1 MRSKVK
7 NRNLIVIILALT
19 WCVIAWHFT
28 NSYYM
33 KRTGILVEQEL
44 KLTNLRSE
52 DLANSF
58 QQNLAYVRGI
68 PTFFSNTS
76 RVNKA
81 LDLFAHTTTPSR
93 LPIQTRR
100 ENWTNNPVLQDLS
113 SFLAKGN
120 VSLST
125 DLIYVVNAAGD
136 CIAASNAG
144 TSESPIGTNFAERDF
159 FKQNKAGELG
169 QQYAV
174 GKTTHVAGLY
184 FSAPIYK
191 DKRFMGAVVAKID
204 VPSLSF
210 IVEHTNAYLADSN
223 GVIILAHDKQM
234 VMHSIP
240 DATVSKLPIEKVK
253 AIYLHSKFPLIKFSS
268 WRDPNFSQLKRF
280 EGSSVP
286 FVQSSKKLP
295 DLGLTVYV
303 SSDIATLSDID
314 WERKLSLILITL
326 LGCGLIVGAASAIF
340 YVQSI
345 KRTKLVLQEN
355 QRRLNESQHT
365 AQLGSWELDLVENKL
380 VWSDEV
386 FHIFEVDKSKFD
398 ASYEAF
404 LQVIHP
410 MDRERVSRAYSDHL
424 LNREPY
430 EVHHRLLMAD
440 GRIKYVEEKC
450 HSKFDIHGKA
460 LISIGTVQ
468 DVTNSKLKD
477 ESMQVA
483 SMIYKFSTEAVMI
496 TDENNLI
503 QDINPAFVS
512 LTGYTL
518 EEVVGKSP
526 SILKSG
532 RHDKEFYKGMWHSL
546 ETTNRW
552 QGEIWD
558 KRKDGS
564 IYIKYASLNVIRN
577 LDGAIYRY
585 VAQFFDISERKRQ
598 EEVIRTQANYD
609 SLTGL
614 PNRRLFMDRLD
625 QEIKKAHRTGHVMA
639 LIFLDLDRFKEVN
652 DTLGHAKGDVLLKQA
667 AQRLSECVRET
678 DTVARLGGDEFT
690 LILPEFGE
698 RLHLERI
705 AQNIINVLAQ
715 PFDLSD
721 GDNVYISGSLGI
733 TLYPEDALD
742 REGLLKHADQA
753 MYSSK
758 AGGRNRFSYFTESMQ
773 QEAIEKRVLTTELRS
788 ALKNRELEVYF
799 QPIVDMKTGAI
810 NKAEALLRWKHPVRG
825 MVSPMV
831 FIPLAE
837 ESGLIVEIGDW
848 VFQESL
854 ICIARWEEKFG
865 RIIQVSVNMS
875 PVQFEQATANTWIG
889 CLADTEVLGHRI
901 AVEITEGLL
910 IKDSLKVKQKLLE
923 FRNYGIEVSIDDF
936 GTGFSALSYLKQFD
950 IDYLKIDRSF
960 VQNLIEDESDK
971 ALTEAIIVMAHKLGI
986 ETIAE
991 GVETEAQRDIL
1002 NAFGC
1007 DYVQG
1012 YLYSRPVSSVEFEAL
1027 LGNLVVSKKQR

>member
-19 WCVIAWHFT
+19 WCVIAWQLT
-28 NSYYM
+28 NSYYIN
-33 KRTGILVEQEL
+33 RTGQLVEQEL
-44 KLTNLRSE
+44 ELTELRSE

-58 QQNLAYVRGI
+58 QQNLTYMQGI
-68 PTFFSNTS
+68 PVFFSTTS

-81 LDLFAHTTTPSR
+81 LDLFAHATTPSR
-93 LPIQTRR
+93 LPFETKRD
-100 ENWTNNPVLQDLS
+100 NWTNNPILQDLS
-113 SFLAKGN
+113 SFLAQGN
-120 VSLST
+120 VSLGT
-125 DLIYVVNAAGD
+125 NLIYVVNAAGD
-136 CIAASNAG
+136 CIAASNWG
-144 TSESPIGTNFAERDF
+144 TAESPIGTNFAERDF
-159 FKQNKAGELG
+159 FKKNKSGELG
-169 QQYAV
+169 QQYAI
-174 GKTTHVAGLY
+174 GKTTHIAGLY

-191 DKRFMGAVVAKID
+191 NKRFMGAVVVKID
-204 VPSLSF
+204 VPSLYF
-210 IVEHTNAYLADSN
+210 IVQHTNAYLADSN

-234 VMHSIP
+234 VMHTIP
-240 DATVSKLPIEKVK
+240 DASVSKLPIEKVK
-253 AIYLHSKFPLIKFSS
+253 AIYQHSEFPPIEFSS
-268 WRDPNFSQLKRF
+268 WRDPNFSNLKRL

-295 DLGLTVYV
+295 DFGLTVYV
-303 SSDIATLSDID
+303 SSDIATFSDID
-314 WERKLSLILITL
+314 WERKLFAILIAL
-326 LGCGLIVGAASAIF
+326 LGCGLMVGVAAAIF

-345 KRTKLVLQEN
+345 KRTKLVLEEN
-355 QRRLNESQHT
+355 ERRLNESQHT
-365 AQLGSWELDLVENKL
+365 AHLGSWELDLVENKL

-386 FHIFEVDKSKFD
+386 FLIFEIDKSKFD
-398 ASYEAF
+398 ASYAAF
-404 LQVIHP
+404 LQAIHP

-450 HSKFDIHGKA
+450 NSQFDIHGKA

-468 DVTNSKLKD
+468 DVTHSKLKD

-496 TDENNLI
+496 TDEKNII
-503 QDINPAFVS
+503 QDVNPAFVN

-518 EEVVGKSP
+518 EEVVGKNP
-526 SILKSG
+526 NILKSG
-532 RHDKEFYKGMWHSL
+532 RHDKDFYKEMWHSL

-577 LDGAIYRY
+577 LDGGIYRY

-625 QEIKKAHRTGHVMA
+625 QEIKKAHRAGHVLA

-652 DTLGHAKGDVLLKQA
+652 DTLGHAKGDLLLKQA
-667 AQRLSECVRET
+667 ALRLSECVRET

-758 AGGRNRFSYFTESMQ
+758 AQGRNRFSYFTESMQ
-773 QEAIEKRVLTTELRS
+773 QEAIEKRVLTNELRS
-788 ALKNRELEVYF
+788 ALSNRELEVYF

-825 MVSPMV
+825 MVSPMI

-837 ESGLIVEIGDW
+837 ESGLIVAIGDW
-848 VFQESL
+848 VFQESMA
-854 ICIARWEEKFG
+854 CIERWELKLG
-865 RIIQVSVNMS
+865 RTIQVSVNMS
-875 PVQFEQATANTWIG
+875 PIQFDQSSSSTWME
-889 CLADTEVLGHRI
+889 CLADTQVISHKI

-910 IKDSLKVKQKLLE
+910 IKDSMKVKQKLLE
-923 FRNYGIEVSIDDF
+923 FRNFGIEVSIDDF

-986 ETIAE
+986 KTIAE
-991 GVETEAQRDIL
+991 GVETEAQRDAL
-1002 NAFGC
+1002 SAFGC

-1012 YLYSRPVSSVEFEAL
+1012 YLYSRPVPAVEFEAL
-1027 LGNLVVSKKQR
+1027 LGSASSSFK